1 VYNEVNKSTTEAGIT
16 GMVVVRK
23 QRREETGRVVLDN
36 ANSNKSHGNVAAP
49 IKQFIEKGVT
59 KLEHPE
65 AVGIYLFN
73 NSIFSYLHETADKMH
88 GIFNLSH
95 DLLTQI
101 TSMGG
106 KLYSYDMG
114 DNIQW
119 VDVESPF
126 YADRNKEIIMK
137 ILLQMDTPDEKN
149 S

>member
-1 VYNEVNKSTTEAGIT
+1 
-16 GMVVVRK
+16 MVRK

-36 ANSNKSHGNVAAP
+36 ANANRSHGHVTSP

-73 NSIFSYLHETADKMH
+73 KSIFEYLHDTAKKMH

-114 DNIQW
+114 DDIQW

-137 ILLQMDTPDEKN
+137 ILLQMGARDEKN
-149 S
+149 W